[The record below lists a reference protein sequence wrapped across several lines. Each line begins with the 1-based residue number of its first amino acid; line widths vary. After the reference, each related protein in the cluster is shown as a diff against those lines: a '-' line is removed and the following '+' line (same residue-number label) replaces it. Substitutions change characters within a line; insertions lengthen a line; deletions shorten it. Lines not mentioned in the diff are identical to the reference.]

1 MKKIINPYLHLQGYN
16 CFGCAPHNPLGVHM
30 EFYEDGDDIVS
41 HWTPGHNHQGWLHT
55 LHGGIQATLLDE
67 LCGWVVMRKCQTAGV
82 TMRMTTQYK
91 RPVSTL
97 GGTITLRARLVQMR
111 RNIATIAAE
120 LLDADGR
127 LCTTSECTYFCFPPK
142 KAQHDFH
149 FSACHVEGEE

>member
-97 GGTITLRARLVQMR
+97 GGTITPIGASA
-111 RNIATIAAE
+111 NIATIGILRRDGYEVKNSDFFRIGIPFTFAAV
-120 LLDADGR
+120 LSGYL
-127 LCTTSECTYFCFPPK
+127 FCWF
-142 KAQHDFH
+142 
-149 FSACHVEGEE
+149 VWGI